1 LHVLPVLLQAFY
13 APQPVGLPSDPLLHL
28 LLLLLLQAFY
38 SPRPSKLQR
47 KGGCRSLQAEFDSTG
62 SSSLMWR
69 RSTQELA
76 AALSSSSNAT
86 QAIHLRGPSGA
97 GKSIAVVQLVEW
109 ARNND
114 W

>member
-1 LHVLPVLLQAFY
+1 LIAFSP
-13 APQPVGLPSDPLLHL
+13 ATSR
-28 LLLLLLQAFY
+28 LLLLLQAFY

-69 RSTQELA
+69 RSSQELA
-76 AALSSSSNAT
+76 AALSSSSNA
-86 QAIHLRGPSGA
+86 QAIHLRGPVGA

-109 ARNND
+109 SRNNG

>member
-1 LHVLPVLLQAFY
+1 LPLALL
-13 APQPVGLPSDPLLHL
+13 L

-47 KGGCRSLQAEFDSTG
+47 KGGCRSLQAEFDSTR

-69 RSTQELA
+69 RSSQELA
-76 AALSSSSNAT
+76 AALSSRQA

-109 ARNND
+109 ARNQG

>member
-1 LHVLPVLLQAFY
+1 MLL
-13 APQPVGLPSDPLLHL
+13 LL

-69 RSTQELA
+69 RSSQELA
-76 AALSSSSNAT
+76 AALSSSSSSGNT

-109 ARNND
+109 ARNNG

>member
-1 LHVLPVLLQAFY
+1 MQCCCCR
-13 APQPVGLPSDPLLHL
+13 
-28 LLLLLLQAFY
+28 QAFY

-47 KGGCRSLQAEFDSTG
+47 KGGCRALQAEFDSSG

-69 RSTQELA
+69 RSSQELA
-76 AALSSSSNAT
+76 AALSSSSSGSV

-109 ARNND
+109 ARNNG